1 MMMIPRRS
9 GFDIFDEV
17 FNDPFFSKKENKL
30 MKTDVKEKDGNY
42 ILEIDLPGFD
52 KENIQISLEEGYLTV
67 SANKSENSEKKD
79 EEGNYIHQERFL
91 GQCSRS
97 YYVGEGTKEEDIKAS
112 FKNGTLKLSFPKEQE
127 KQIEEKKFIQIED

>member
-52 KENIQISLEEGYLTV
+52 KENIQI
-67 SANKSENSEKKD
+67 
-79 EEGNYIHQERFL
+79 
-91 GQCSRS
+91 
-97 YYVGEGTKEEDIKAS
+97 YY
-112 FKNGTLKLSFPKEQE
+112 
-127 KQIEEKKFIQIED
+127 